1 MDSLRDPELQ
11 SDAKK
16 SNLEIEPIDGP
27 TMGNAIAGL
36 YDIESATVGKLKE
49 ILTVKN

>member
-1 MDSLRDPELQ
+1 MSSIGKAELL

-27 TMGNAIAGL
+27 TIANS
-36 YDIESATVGKLKE
+36 IESLYELDSATIAKLKE
-49 ILTVKN
+49 ILVVRK